1 MKSRTRLWRYTAA
14 VLIVAA
20 CLLGVMFIASCQKAA
35 QEITEEV
42 AYLRGMES
50 WVYGYPIVLMDVTRQ
65 VLTAAP
71 APNAEG
77 TAAPMDQFAK
87 MPHYVGP
94 DVKQVVRISLNS
106 LWCTGWMDLG
116 QEPVVLSVPD
126 THDRYYVMSVMDMW
140 TNVFAS
146 VGKRTTGTKPGNFLF
161 VGPNWQGTPPADIK
175 QVFKSPTRYAWILGQ
190 TQVNGPSDFAYVNA
204 IQANYKLTPLS
215 QWGKPYTPPTN
226 VPVDKSV
233 DLSKI
238 PPDQVA
244 AMDAG
249 TFFNRLAM
257 VMKDN
262 PPAVE
267 DAEAL
272 RRLKDIGVEPG
283 KPFDIS
289 KVSPAIARGL
299 ERAMKE
305 APVKLQQGIL
315 KMKTVNGWLQPNNL
329 GRYGKDYDTRAGIAW
344 VGLGA
349 NQPEDTIYPTAF
361 NDGDGNPLDSANK
374 YVMHYDK
381 GTLQPTNASW
391 SISQYK
397 GNFYEVNAL
406 NRYVIAP
413 WMPLKFNEDGSLDIY
428 LQADSPGPDKESNWL
443 PTPSGAFNI
452 TIRNYWPKEDAL
464 NGNYKNPPIKKVQ

>member
-1 MKSRTRLWRYTAA
+1 MKSKSKLWRYTTMGA
-14 VLIVAA
+14 VTAA
-20 CLLGVMFIASCQKAA
+20 CLLGVMFMASCQKAE
-35 QEITEEV
+35 QEISEEV

-65 VLTAAP
+65 VMTAAP

-77 TAAPMDQFAK
+77 TMAPMGQFAK
-87 MPHYVGP
+87 MPHYVSP
-94 DVKQVVRISLNS
+94 DWKVVVRVSLNS
-106 LWCTGWMDLG
+106 LWCTGWLDLG

-126 THDRYYVMSVMDMW
+126 THDRYYVMSMMDMW
-140 TNVFAS
+140 TNVFGS
-146 VGKRTTGTKPGNFLF
+146 VGKRTTGTQPGNFLF
-161 VGPNWQGTPPADIK
+161 VGLNWQGTPPADIK

-190 TQVNGPSDFAYVNA
+190 TQANGPSDFADVNA
-204 IQANYKLTPLS
+204 IQANYQLTPLS
-215 QWGKPYTPPTN
+215 QWGKPYEPPTD

-233 DLSKI
+233 DLSRI

-257 VMKDN
+257 LMKDN
-262 PPAVE
+262 PPAAE

-272 RRLKDIGVEPG
+272 RKLKDIGVELG

-289 KVSPAIARGL
+289 KVSPAVARGL

-305 APVKLQQGIL
+305 TPVKVQQGL
-315 KMKTVNGWLQPNNL
+315 PKTKNVNGWIQLNDT
-329 GRYGKDYDTRAGIAW
+329 GRYGTDYDTRVGVAW

-349 NQPEDTIYPTAF
+349 DLPEDTIYPTAF

-381 GTLQPTNASW
+381 GTLPPTNATW

-397 GNFYEVNAL
+397 GNFYVVNAL
-406 NRYVIAP
+406 NRYAIAP

-428 LQADSPGPDKESNWL
+428 LQADSPGQDKESNWL
-443 PTPSGAFNI
+443 PTPPGAFNVSL
-452 TIRNYWPKEDAL
+452 RNYWPKEDAL
-464 NGNYKNPPIKKVQ
+464 NGTYKNPPIKKVP

>member
-1 MKSRTRLWRYTAA
+1 MRSRLGLWRYSSAA
-14 VLIVAA
+14 LMVVAF
-20 CLLGVMFIASCQKAA
+20 LPGVMFLASCQKAE
-35 QEITEEV
+35 QEISEEV
-42 AYLRGMES
+42 AYLRGLES

-87 MPHYVGP
+87 MPHYVSP

-126 THDRYYVMSVMDMW
+126 THDRYYVMSIMDMW
-140 TNVFAS
+140 TNVFGS

-215 QWGKPYTPPTN
+215 QWGKPYTAPTD

-238 PPDQVA
+238 PPDQVE

-257 VMKDN
+257 LMKDN
-262 PPAVE
+262 PPAAE

-272 RRLKDIGVEPG
+272 RKLKDIGVEPG

-289 KVSPAIARGL
+289 KVEPGHRAR
-299 ERAMKE
+299 
-305 APVKLQQGIL
+305 
-315 KMKTVNGWLQPNNL
+315 
-329 GRYGKDYDTRAGIAW
+329 
-344 VGLGA
+344 
-349 NQPEDTIYPTAF
+349 
-361 NDGDGNPLDSANK
+361 
-374 YVMHYDK
+374 
-381 GTLQPTNASW
+381 
-391 SISQYK
+391 
-397 GNFYEVNAL
+397 
-406 NRYVIAP
+406 
-413 WMPLKFNEDGSLDIY
+413 
-428 LQADSPGPDKESNWL
+428 
-443 PTPSGAFNI
+443 SGASDEGSSDQVAA
-452 TIRNYWPKEDAL
+452 RHC
-464 NGNYKNPPIKKVQ
+464 

>member
-1 MKSRTRLWRYTAA
+1 MFM
-14 VLIVAA
+14 VAA
-20 CLLGVMFIASCQKAA
+20 CVLGVMFAASCQKVE
-35 QEITEEV
+35 QGITEEV
-42 AYLRGMES
+42 AYVRGLES

-77 TAAPMDQFAK
+77 TAAPVGQFAK
-87 MPHYVGP
+87 MPHYVSP

-126 THDRYYVMSVMDMW
+126 TVDRYYVMSVMDMW

-161 VGPNWQGTPPADIK
+161 VGPNWQGIPPADVEK
-175 QVFKSPTRYAWILGQ
+175 VFKSPTRYAWILGQ
-190 TQVNGPSDFAYVNA
+190 TQVNGPSDFADVNA
-204 IQANYKLTPLS
+204 IQANYQLIPLS

-226 VPVDKSV
+226 VPVDTSV
-233 DLSKI
+233 DLSRI
-238 PPDQVA
+238 PPDQVG

-249 TFFNRLAM
+249 TFFNRLAILM
-257 VMKDN
+257 TDN
-262 PPAVE
+262 PPAAE

-272 RRLKDIGVEPG
+272 RKLKDIGVEPG
-283 KPFDIS
+283 KPFDIG

-299 ERAMKE
+299 ERAMKD
-305 APVKLQQGIL
+305 APVKLQQGTL
-315 KMKTVNGWLQPNNL
+315 KMKTVNGWMQPSDI

-349 NQPEDTIYPTAF
+349 NMPEDTIYPTAF
-361 NDGDGNPLDSANK
+361 KDGDGKPLDSANR
-374 YVMHYDK
+374 YVMHFDK
-381 GTLQPTNASW
+381 GALQPTNSSW

-397 GNFYEVNAL
+397 GNFYEVNSL
-406 NRYVIAP
+406 DRYVIAP
-413 WMPLKFNEDGSLDIY
+413 WMPLAFNGDDSLDIY
-428 LQADSPGPDKESNWL
+428 LQADSPGKDKESNWL
-443 PTPSGAFNI
+443 PTPAGEFNLMARLYGPQQAMVDG
-452 TIRNYWPKEDAL
+452 T
-464 NGNYKNPPIKKVQ
+464 YKLPPVKRAE